1 MADKKSLK
9 GAVSRLTGDER
20 KRALE
25 VALGK
30 IEKDFGL
37 RDVLDPK
44 QTR

>member
-30 IEKDFGL
+30 IERTL
-37 RDVLDPK
+37 ARA
-44 QTR
+44 R